1 MSPKRKRP
9 PFLPS
14 LHPSK
19 VRTARSVF
27 SGMERFRR
35 AILCPCAFERL
46 CFKTATC
53 PPSIFLRE
61 EAFALRHFRSAPRPP
76 VGNACGVAQGLR
88 NENGISGC
96 RGAVRRTRGEPCS
109 RDEKFAVFH
118 ARQSSLVSGRL
129 GTSATTPPS
138 VLRTGRFRPSLRL
151 ARERRAS
158 VRRRAM
164 SGDLKFRLA
173 FSDPPGLFPNFST
186 RRGPGGRT
194 FEAGGRDSGM
204 PRRNGLRSA

>member
-46 CFKTATC
+46 YFKTATC

-96 RGAVRRTRGEPCS
+96 RGAVRRTRAS
-109 RDEKFAVFH
+109 RVPGMRNSRFSMPDKAVSSAAGW
-118 ARQSSLVSGRL
+118 AR
-129 GTSATTPPS
+129 P
-138 VLRTGRFRPSLRL
+138 
-151 ARERRAS
+151 
-158 VRRRAM
+158 RRR
-164 SGDLKFRLA
+164 RLR
-173 FSDPPGLFPNFST
+173 FF
-186 RRGPGGRT
+186 GPGGSVHRCVL
-194 FEAGGRDSGM
+194 
-204 PRRNGLRSA
+204 PRSVERPRGVVPCQEI